1 MLRIGTNLNS
11 VARYLWHRFIY
22 LLVSLVA
29 ASGIIFILID
39 ILPGSP
45 GEIILGTQAN
55 KSSVDELNKK
65 LGLNHPLYIQYFH
78 WLAGLVTLHPGNSY
92 ISSQPIGAEIASAA
106 SVTFPLIGL
115 AMAVSLL
122 IALLMGVAGGISY
135 RGKLGTFILGISQA
149 GISVPSFVAAM
160 LLMVIVGIKLHFLPT
175 TGFNGW
181 SSSVSGSLKSLILP
195 ALALAIAEG
204 CFLSRYVRSS
214 LIDVLNSTYYKTAL
228 AKGLTPAKALWRHG
242 RRNVAVEVLTVSGMQ
257 LIALIVGA
265 VIVESV
271 FSLPGL
277 GTLLVTS
284 INNRDLSTLRDICMI
299 LSGIVL
305 MMNFLID
312 IAYHLIDP
320 RAFKNV

>member
-1 MLRIGTNLNS
+1 
-11 VARYLWHRFIY
+11 VVRYLSHRLVY
-22 LLVSLVA
+22 LIASLVV

-45 GEIILGTQAN
+45 GEVILGTQAD
-55 KSSVDELNKK
+55 KSSVDALNKK
-65 LGLNHPLYIQYFH
+65 LGLNHPLYVQYLH
-78 WLAGLVTLHPGNSY
+78 WVTGLITMHPGNSY
-92 ISSQPIGAEIASAA
+92 ISSQPIGGEIAAA
-106 SVTFPLIGL
+106 SSVTFPLIGL
-115 AMAVSLL
+115 AMIISLV
-122 IALLMGVAGGISY
+122 IALLIGVAGGISY
-135 RGKLGTFILGISQA
+135 QGKLGTFILGVSQV

-160 LLMVIVGIKLHFLPT
+160 LLMVIVGVKLHFLPT
-175 TGFNGW
+175 TGFSGW
-181 SSSVSGSLKSLILP
+181 SESISGSLKSLIMP

-204 CFLSRYVRSS
+204 CFLSRYIRSS
-214 LIDVLNSTYYKTAL
+214 LIDVLNSPYYRTAL

-277 GTLLVTS
+277 GSLLVTS
-284 INNRDLSTLRDICMI
+284 ISNRDLSTLRDICMI
-299 LSGIVL
+299 LSGVVLIV
-305 MMNFLID
+305 NFLID
-312 IAYHLIDP
+312 IAYHVIDP